1 MRKKSI
7 FMLSLIAIIVILSSC
22 SNEKN
27 TEHST
32 TEEDIQDVL
41 FEDEMYGQPEKRLF
55 NFF

>member
-1 MRKKSI
+1 MRKK
-7 FMLSLIAIIVILSSC
+7 FTLMLSLIAIIVILSSC
-22 SNEKN
+22 NNKKN

>member
-1 MRKKSI
+1 MRKN
-7 FMLSLIAIIVILSSC
+7 FTLMLSLIAIIVILSSC
-22 SNEKN
+22 NNKKN
-27 TEHST
+27 IGYLT